1 MIIILLI
8 IAVVIFF
15 IYKSKNN
22 NSPENTVEK
31 QGSEK
36 EHKILKQISKEFN
49 NAVQNSKER
58 DKQEL
63 IKKSK
68 SIYYRSPSN
77 FLMFDDEKKTISFN
91 KGTFNYSQITGG
103 ITYINVDD
111 KKAKGVGG
119 AALGAVITAPF
130 GGPLLGAV
138 VGGLARRGIDKSKF
152 KSCGVKI
159 KVSGKIYDIRTS
171 KSSDKNTKGKK
182 IDKSN
187 SINSAIDDAEMIGA
201 KLKNILG

>member
-8 IAVVIFF
+8 IVVVIFF

-58 DKQEL
+58 DKREL
-63 IKKSK
+63 IKKTH
-68 SIYYRSPSN
+68 SIYYRNPN
-77 FLMFDDEKKTISFN
+77 DFIMFDDRKQTVSFN
-91 KGTFNYSQITGG
+91 KGTFNYSQIMGYTMYIDTNDKHLKGAGGALAGG
-103 ITYINVDD
+103 I
-111 KKAKGVGG
+111 
-119 AALGAVITAPF
+119 LM
-130 GGPLLGAV
+130 GPVGAV
-138 VGGLARRGIDKSKF
+138 VGGLARRGVDKSKF

-159 KVSGKIYDIRTS
+159 KISGKTYDIQTS
-171 KSSDKNTKGKK
+171 KRSDKNTKGKK
-182 IDKSN
+182 IENSKS
-187 SINSAIDDAEMIGA
+187 ITSAIDDAKMIGT
-201 KLKNILG
+201 KIENVLN